1 MAESDFT
8 PLYPDV
14 LGLVTGGTRV
24 SLDAL
29 QFALGIFPKQ
39 VFVNQ
44 PFEALL
50 ILQNRLDAELPLK
63 IAVRLPSADRSGGV
77 VVVDT
82 PQAQIALKL
91 PPGEVGVL
99 HLPLVVRPPTQP
111 GNGFPVRV
119 TIRARMPEVGR
130 LIRTP
135 TGGVAPSVLS
145 ISPFK
150 LQALREVTFSGSTW
164 NAQHEVITAAFDVAP
179 MRIGTVPEMPQT
191 RYEPLW
197 TYKQMEKERELV
209 LARVEDARTL
219 AQSSLYSGCYPAL
232 KREVKERFAAR
243 GMPLHPGEV
252 MGIAKMMAYAV
263 DESPILEQIDVE
275 RTRWFMAL
283 CQVLAADPE
292 LYESVDRNEII
303 ATHVFD
309 EVLYESIILGFRV
322 LQTKVRENL
331 GNQQERIEYTN
342 RVLNWW
348 GGNGDADLSYVYLPL
363 AMAGLS
369 VHRLVRHATRENPW
383 EIIDNLEEAMN
394 GRIRLADSAN
404 VVIFEMLA
412 ELLDQAKRGLTAQ
425 RIQRE

>member
-1 MAESDFT
+1 MADLDFT

-50 ILQNRLDAELPLK
+50 ILQNRMDVDLQVR
-63 IAVRLPSADRSGGV
+63 IAVRLPTADRSGGV
-77 VVVDT
+77 VVIDT
-82 PQAQIALKL
+82 PHAQIPLKL
-91 PPGEVGVL
+91 PAAEVGVL
-99 HLPLVVRPPTQP
+99 HLPLLVRPPTNP
-111 GNGFPVRV
+111 SNGFPVRV
-119 TIRARMPEVGR
+119 TVRARMPESGR
-130 LIRTP
+130 VIRTP

-150 LQALREVTFSGSTW
+150 LQALREVSFGASTW

-179 MRIGTVPEMPQT
+179 MRIGSAPEMPDT

-197 TYKQMEKERELV
+197 TYKQFEKERELV
-209 LARVEDARTL
+209 LARVDDARTL
-219 AQSSLYSGCYPAL
+219 ANAALYSGCYPVM
-232 KREVKERFAAR
+232 KREVAERFAAR
-243 GMPLHPGEV
+243 GIPLHPGEV

-263 DESPILEQIDVE
+263 DESPMLEQIDVE

-283 CQVLAADPE
+283 CQVLAAEPE
-292 LYESVDRNEII
+292 LYEATDRNEII
-303 ATHVFD
+303 ATRIFD
-309 EVLYESIILGFRV
+309 EVLYEAIVLGFRV

-331 GNQQERIEYTN
+331 GNQQERLEYTN
-342 RVLNWW
+342 RVLHWW
-348 GGNGDADLSYVYLPL
+348 GGTGEPDLSYVYLPL

-369 VHRLVRHATRENPW
+369 VHRLVRHGTRENPW
-383 EIIDNLEEAMN
+383 EIVDNLEEAMN

-412 ELLDQAKRGLTAQ
+412 ELLDQAKRALIAQ